1 MSGTG
6 QKARHPVVY
15 AASDPLAIPE
25 ALWAL
30 RDGLVVVLPTDT
42 VYGVGCDLWQ
52 PEAIENLYRAKQRPK
67 RLPIPV
73 LVSSPDHVRE
83 VATDTSPLFQLVAQR
98 FWPGGLTVI
107 LPRRPYVPDVLCSGG
122 DTIAVRMP
130 DDSFALRLI
139 AEMGGALAVTSAN
152 LSGLPEAIT
161 VEEALADL
169 DGHIAVAIDGGK
181 CPGGVASSIVDLV
194 SDPPA
199 LLREGS
205 IGAGAIQEVLPRL
218 VRPASA

>member
-1 MSGTG
+1 MSGMG
-6 QKARHPVVY
+6 QNARHPAVY
-15 AASDPLAIPE
+15 AVSDPLAIPE

-52 PEAIENLYRAKQRPK
+52 TEAIESLYRAKQRPK

-73 LVSSPDHVRE
+73 LVSSPEHVRQ
-83 VATDTSPLFQLVAQR
+83 VAIDTGPLLQLVAQR

-122 DTIAVRMP
+122 ETIAVRMP

-152 LSGLPEAIT
+152 LSGQPEATT
-161 VEEALADL
+161 VEEALAYL
-169 DGHIAVAIDGGK
+169 DGHIAVAIDGGE
-181 CPGGVASSIVDLV
+181 CPGGIASSIVDLV

-205 IGAGAIQEVLPRL
+205 IGAEVLRELLPRL